1 MKTKFH
7 NYPNM
12 TQNSKTTTTTQPVS
26 TVTKHITIYSDN
38 PIHDCIDRII
48 DAVIIIDEDDDWS
61 LSASQE
67 LCDAADKLLALSWAL
82 RKHKTDEFRRS
93 ISARKQN

>member
-1 MKTKFH
+1 MNQPDKMT
-7 NYPNM
+7 PNP
-12 TQNSKTTTTTQPVS
+12 QPVS
-26 TVTKHITIYSDN
+26 TVTKHIKIYSDN

-48 DAVIIIDEDDDWS
+48 DAVVIIDQDDDWS

-82 RKHKTDEFRRS
+82 RKQKTDEFRRS
-93 ISARKQN
+93 ISAKRPD